1 MSLSEQ
7 AVLEAL
13 RTVNDP
19 ELHKDLVTL
28 GMVEKITVEGGMVG
42 VKINLTTPACP
53 LKDQIGSEV
62 RSALTR
68 IGAQKVEVRFG
79 ATVRPP
85 ENLPLPG
92 IKHVVA
98 VGSGKGGVGKST
110 VAANVAVALALE
122 GARVGLLDAD
132 IYGPSQAQMFGVQ
145 DQKLGVN
152 EKKQMVPLEAHGIKL
167 VSIANIVQP
176 GQAMVWRGPILH
188 GTMKQFLHEVAWGE
202 LDYLV
207 VDLPPGTGDVQL
219 SLSQLAK
226 LSGGVI
232 VTTPQDVACIDAER
246 AVDMFKKVQ
255 VPLLGVVE
263 NMSYYVSG
271 GEKVRIFGEG
281 GGRKIAESYQAAFLG
296 EIPIAIS
303 VREGG
308 DSGVPIVASSPG
320 AQDAQAFRS
329 VARLLAGQLSVRS
342 YVLLP
347 MA

>member
-1 MSLSEQ
+1 
-7 AVLEAL
+7 
-13 RTVNDP
+13 
-19 ELHKDLVTL
+19 
-28 GMVEKITVEGGMVG
+28 
-42 VKINLTTPACP
+42 
-53 LKDQIGSEV
+53 
-62 RSALTR
+62 
-68 IGAQKVEVRFG
+68 
-79 ATVRPP
+79 
-85 ENLPLPG
+85 
-92 IKHVVA
+92 
-98 VGSGKGGVGKST
+98 
-110 VAANVAVALALE
+110 
-122 GARVGLLDAD
+122 
-132 IYGPSQAQMFGVQ
+132 
-145 DQKLGVN
+145 
-152 EKKQMVPLEAHGIKL
+152 
-167 VSIANIVQP
+167 
-176 GQAMVWRGPILH
+176 VWRGPILH